1 MKKNLSDRVRTGWV
15 GVIVVG
21 YCAVVTISGGRGSEL
36 YMSELLYIEF
46 DELKIFFKK

>member
-1 MKKNLSDRVRTGWV
+1 LWWD
-15 GVIVVG
+15 IV
-21 YCAVVTISGGRGSEL
+21 AVVTISGGRGSEL